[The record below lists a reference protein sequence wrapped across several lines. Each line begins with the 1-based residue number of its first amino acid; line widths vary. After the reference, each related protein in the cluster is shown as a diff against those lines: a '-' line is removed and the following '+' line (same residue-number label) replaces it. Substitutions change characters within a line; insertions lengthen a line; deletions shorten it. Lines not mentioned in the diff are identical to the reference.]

1 MNTIGDR
8 IINMRD
14 TLNINQKTLAGK
26 INVTSATMCKY
37 ENNINVPN
45 ADILKLLADT
55 LNTTT
60 DYLTCRTNIKHNPY
74 RVLDEVEKKI
84 DIDLINLVLELSYE
98 DKIKIIER
106 ATFLKELEDK
116 V

>member
-8 IINMRD
+8 IVNMRES
-14 TLNINQKTLAGK
+14 LNITQKNLAEK

-37 ENNINVPN
+37 ENNVNIPN
-45 ADILKLLADT
+45 AEVLKLLADT

-60 DYLTCRTNIKHNPY
+60 DYLTCRTEIKHNPY
-74 RVLDEVEKKI
+74 THLELSLKSLDIE
-84 DIDLINLVLELSYE
+84 LINLVLKLSYE

-106 ATFLKELEDK
+106 AEMLLELKNRR
-116 V
+116 

>member
-8 IINMRD
+8 IVNMRES
-14 TLNINQKTLAGK
+14 LNVTQKSLAEK

-45 ADILKLLADT
+45 AEVLKLLADT

-60 DYLTCRTNIKHNPY
+60 DYLTCRTEIKHNPY
-74 RVLDEVEKKI
+74 TRLERSLKSLDVE
-84 DIDLINLVLELSYE
+84 LVNLVLKLSYE

-106 ATFLKELEDK
+106 AEMLLELKNRR
-116 V
+116 

>member
-1 MNTIGDR
+1 MDSIGNR

-14 TLNINQKTLAGK
+14 NLNIKQKTLAEK
-26 INVTSATMCKY
+26 INVTCATMCKY

-45 ADILKLLADT
+45 AEILKLLADT

-74 RVLDEVEKKI
+74 INLDKSLIQI
-84 DIDLINLVLELSYE
+84 DIDLINIVLKLTYE
-98 DKIKIIER
+98 DKLKIMER
-106 ATFLKELEDK
+106 AEVFLEITNKK
-116 V
+116 